1 MKQSLLLKTNTELKK
16 QSLGRWVRFQIQ
28 IKNVT
33 LKLQSSSVKP
43 SHIFYPM
50 WPVTAQHALRGVTFK
65 KKLLAN
71 GSSC

>member
-16 QSLGRWVRFQIQ
+16 QSLGGWVRFQIQ
-28 IKNVT
+28 FKNVT

-50 WPVTAQHALRGVTFK
+50 WPVTAQHALCGVTFK